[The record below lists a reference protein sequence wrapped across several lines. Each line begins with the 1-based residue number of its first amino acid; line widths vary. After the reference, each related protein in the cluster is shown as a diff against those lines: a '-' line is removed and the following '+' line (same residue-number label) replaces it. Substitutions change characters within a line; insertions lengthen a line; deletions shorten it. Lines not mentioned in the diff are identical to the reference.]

1 MWVCKWQSCLRPLS
15 WVTWRNTFECRF
27 IQSCTFIPLNAG
39 ITLSSQ
45 WEEEGKGKI
54 RPLEVH
60 SADSL
65 YLPLYDRNVGFL
77 IAILIWWW
85 KEASCKTVL
94 WNHIFSTEHL
104 YKRTSYVKN
113 IPLLLRKY
121 FREISKCV
129 LLINI
134 FSYFRKTQMWFRI
147 QSFTFRFQW
156 EFDQTLQFENWEHR
170 RYRPWDSKNM
180 NEQRS
185 ILLHFIKALISLSL
199 SLYIYSQSHQING
212 IISNLEIGTCLYGLQ
227 NKYSAFPTCTTPQIT
242 LSAFSAKRQG
252 V

>member
-1 MWVCKWQSCLRPLS
+1 M
-15 WVTWRNTFECRF
+15 WRNTFECRF
-27 IQSCTFIPLNAG
+27 IQSCTFIPLNTG

-77 IAILIWWW
+77 IAILIRWW

-113 IPLLLRKY
+113 IPLLLQKY
-121 FREISKCV
+121 FREISVCCLSTFLAISEKHRCD
-129 LLINI
+129 LGSSPLPLDSSESLIKL
-134 FSYFRKTQMWFRI
+134 FSLRTENTEDTDLETLKIWMNKEAFYF
-147 QSFTFRFQW
+147 
-156 EFDQTLQFENWEHR
+156 
-170 RYRPWDSKNM
+170 
-180 NEQRS
+180 
-185 ILLHFIKALISLSL
+185 IS
-199 SLYIYSQSHQING
+199 
-212 IISNLEIGTCLYGLQ
+212 
-227 NKYSAFPTCTTPQIT
+227 
-242 LSAFSAKRQG
+242 
-252 V
+252 